1 MENKK
6 TVNIGHFLNRLDD
19 SRLKNKILCT
29 PRIWELL
36 ISVSKMSEFFMF
48 QKASEYEQNACYK
61 LSKNYEPS

>member
-36 ISVSKMSEFFMF
+36 ISVSKMSVFYVSKSFRVRAKCLLQTF
-48 QKASEYEQNACYK
+48 KK
-61 LSKNYEPS
+61 L